1 MKPAR
6 QLRLTQTAAAVLSVC
21 FAAGAHADIAAPA
34 ADTGDAAG
42 AADKS
47 VSAQAAAVPMQK
59 VQIKGSAASY
69 DARRDDTASKIV
81 VGSEEIQKYGDTSV
95 NDVLKRL
102 PGITVGGAAGR
113 PGGEIRMR
121 GLGAGYTQILING
134 ERAPAGFSIDNLAP
148 DVIERIE
155 VLRAASAEFSTQSIA
170 GTINIVLKK
179 SVKLAQHVVKVSGAK
194 GSKFSSPSASIQLSD
209 KRDNMSYS
217 FGANAWR
224 YMYNRMTPST
234 EHGTDAAGVPNVGR
248 SATWQD
254 QGRSDG
260 FNLSPRVNW
269 ALAGG
274 DTLTSQT
281 FVNYNKFESNSHGRT
296 TVNLAGDEGPNFDR
310 IDNTFSSHNGYGR
323 TDLNWVHKMA
333 EGAKLDLKLGVARNR
348 NTGKSLQ
355 LGGNRDG
362 SPNLYRTVESHSGE
376 NNFSTQGKY
385 SVPLTFGA
393 RAGGADEASAGTAAE
408 SATEHALALGW
419 DAGLIDRDDTRIQ
432 RELPV
437 PGSLPPDNN
446 DEDFSA
452 RATRL
457 AFYGQDEWNVTPR
470 WSIYTG
476 VRWEG
481 LQTEIEGDNLERV
494 RQRSSVLSPLFQ
506 TLIKLPNNKDQV
518 RVALTR
524 TYKAPSTTNLVPRR
538 FTSANNSRLDP
549 DRRGNPRLKPE
560 VALGLDASFEH
571 YWGDGGLLS
580 ASASIRRI
588 EDYMR
593 QGLVQEGDRWVS
605 TQINDGRAETRG
617 IELEVKFPLR
627 AVMDNAPALDLRA
640 SVSRNWSEVDS
651 VPGPDNRLDQQVP
664 LSATLGVDY
673 KSPDGVLSTG
683 SSLSFRNGGLARL
696 SETQSSYNSVR
707 RDLDVYAL
715 IKLDTQNS
723 LRFAVSNLLA
733 QDYTTETLYSDAR
746 GTLNRA
752 SVADGETQFRVTVER
767 RF

>member
-1 MKPAR
+1 MMPAR
-6 QLRLTQTAAAVLSVC
+6 QLRLTQTAAAVLCLC
-21 FAAGAHADIAAPA
+21 FAAGARADIVAAA
-34 ADTGDAAG
+34 TDTGDAAA
-42 AADKS
+42 AADGKS
-47 VSAQAAAVPMQK
+47 TPVRAATVPMQT
-59 VQIKGSAASY
+59 VRIKGSAASY

-179 SVKLAQHVVKVSGAK
+179 NVKVDQHVLKVSGAK
-194 GSKFSSPSASIQLSD
+194 GSKFSSPSASIQMSD

-217 FGANAWR
+217 LGANAWR

-234 EHGTDAAGVPNVGR
+234 ETGADAAGMPNVGR
-248 SATWQD
+248 SGTWQD

-260 FNLSPRVNW
+260 VNLSPRINW
-269 ALAGG
+269 TLDGG

-281 FVNYNKFESNSHGRT
+281 FFNLNKFESNSHGRT
-296 TVNLAGDEGPNFDR
+296 TVNLAGDQGPNYDR

-333 EGAKLDLKLGVARNR
+333 AGAKLDMKVGVSKNR

-376 NNFSTQGKY
+376 IGLSTQGKY
-385 SVPLTFGA
+385 STPLTFG
-393 RAGGADEASAGTAAE
+393 TQAE
-408 SATEHALALGW
+408 GSQDGSEQTATEHALALGW
-419 DAGLIDRDDTRIQ
+419 DAGVIDRDDTRIQ
-432 RELPV
+432 RELPIA
-437 PGSLPPDNN
+437 GSLPPDNN

-457 AFYGQDEWNVTPR
+457 AFYGQDEWNVTPQ

-481 LQTEIEGDNLERV
+481 LQTEIEGANLERV
-494 RQRSSVLSPLFQ
+494 SQRSSVLSPLFQ
-506 TLIKLPNNKDQV
+506 TLIKLPNKKDQV

-524 TYKAPSTTNLVPRR
+524 TYKAPSTANLVPRR

-560 VALGLDASFEH
+560 VALGIDASFEH
-571 YWGDGGLLS
+571 YWGDGGMLS

-605 TQINDGRAETRG
+605 TMINDGRAETRG

-627 AVMDNAPALDLRA
+627 VVMDNAPALDLRA
-640 SVSRNWSEVDS
+640 SISRNWSEVDS

-673 KSPDGVLSTG
+673 KSPDGRLSTG
-683 SSLSFRNGGLARL
+683 SSLSFRNGGMARL
-696 SETQSSYNSVR
+696 SETQSAYNSVR

-715 IKLDTQNS
+715 LKLDTQNS

-733 QDYTTETLYSDAR
+733 QDYTTESIYADAR
-746 GTLNRA
+746 GTLNRT